1 MKKDHEISIM
11 KKDNDKDLTE
21 NSRFKNEMVSMN
33 KYQTKIVQN
42 ESFLL
47 KDKRITKKYIFSYL
61 CSMTPV
67 LEFKNW

>member
-1 MKKDHEISIM
+1 M

>member
-1 MKKDHEISIM
+1 MKKN
-11 KKDNDKDLTE
+11 NDKDLTE

-47 KDKRITKKYIFSYL
+47 KDKKNNKKNIYFL
-61 CSMTPV
+61 TCV
-67 LEFKNW
+67 R